1 MTVSM
6 HKTQAALKLPTQVPA
21 LLGVAR
27 AILHAMTDNPSFP
40 APAPPLATVAA
51 ALAGLDDAELATQT
65 RTRGTV
71 EVRNAK
77 RAVLVGLLVRL
88 KAYVQGVADENPDVA
103 MSLIESAGM
112 FVKKRV
118 APEKPVFEV
127 TPGPVSGSVQMA
139 VRSAGDRAGYLWSWS
154 PDGGETW
161 YPAPGTLQSRTVL
174 AALPARTTCSFRY
187 RTVTKDGETD
197 WSEPQLV
204 LVR

>member
-51 ALAGLDDAELATQT
+51 ALAGLDDAEVATQT

-88 KAYVQGVADENPDVA
+88 KAYVQGVADENPRSSYWYVVT
-103 MSLIESAGM
+103 E
-112 FVKKRV
+112 
-118 APEKPVFEV
+118 PPV
-127 TPGPVSGSVQMA
+127 
-139 VRSAGDRAGYLWSWS
+139 
-154 PDGGETW
+154 
-161 YPAPGTLQSRTVL
+161 TVL
-174 AALPARTTCSFRY
+174 SALPCAFP
-187 RTVTKDGETD
+187 K
-197 WSEPQLV
+197 
-204 LVR
+204 